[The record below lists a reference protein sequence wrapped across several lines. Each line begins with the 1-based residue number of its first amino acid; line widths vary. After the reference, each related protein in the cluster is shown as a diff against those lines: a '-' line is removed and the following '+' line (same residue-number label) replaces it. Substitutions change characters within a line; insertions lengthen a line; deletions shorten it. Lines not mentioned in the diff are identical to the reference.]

1 MPVFPSTFST
11 VFSVG
16 CKCTL
21 SLLIR
26 TIGHIHVNVGDYL
39 YFPVPPPSLDITG
52 VPLDVGFHA
61 GLPLTLIARAEFPLA
76 VDTPLSVSGVW
87 SAPDD
92 NSTRVSI
99 VDPMLVQNRPTVY
112 VSNYSLVLDME
123 LDAGTYTF
131 SLTISSSSAPFLTG
145 TTISRARTITVLR
158 K

>member
-1 MPVFPSTFST
+1 MCDNPPPV
-11 VFSVG
+11 
-16 CKCTL
+16 
-21 SLLIR
+21 
-26 TIGHIHVNVGDYL
+26 
-39 YFPVPPPSLDITG
+39 VPPPNLVITG
-52 VPLDVGFHA
+52 VPQDEGFHA
-61 GLPLTLIARAEFPLA
+61 GLPLTLVARAEFPLA

-112 VSNYSLVLDME
+112 VSNYSLVLDTE

-131 SLTISSSSAPFLTG
+131 SLNISSAPFLMG

-158 K
+158 KL

>member
-1 MPVFPSTFST
+1 MIPSHS
-11 VFSVG
+11 S
-16 CKCTL
+16 
-21 SLLIR
+21 I
-26 TIGHIHVNVGDYL
+26 
-39 YFPVPPPSLDITG
+39 VPPPRLTITG
-52 VPLDVGFHA
+52 VPRDEGFHA
-61 GLPLTLIARAEFPLA
+61 GLPLTIIARAEFSLA

-99 VDPMLVQNRPTVY
+99 VDPMLVHNRPTVY

-131 SLTISSSSAPFLTG
+131 SLAISSAPFLTG
-145 TTISRARTITVLR
+145 TTISSSREITVLR

>member
-1 MPVFPSTFST
+1 MYTYFNPIST
-11 VFSVG
+11 
-16 CKCTL
+16 
-21 SLLIR
+21 
-26 TIGHIHVNVGDYL
+26 
-39 YFPVPPPSLDITG
+39 VPPPSLAITG
-52 VPLDVGFHA
+52 YPRDDEFRA
-61 GLPLTLIARAEFPLA
+61 GHPLTFVARAEFPLA

-92 NSTRVSI
+92 DSTRVSI
-99 VDPMLVQNRPTVY
+99 VDPVVVQNRPTVY

-131 SLTISSSSAPFLTG
+131 SLNISSAPFLTG